1 MLLNRGGLYH
11 TTYVTKEKPEET
23 CMEAL
28 SFTFHGSVA
37 ANYKYKKMHFIAK
50 AFLFLGYF
58 VKHSY
63 FWGILY
69 VFG

>member
-1 MLLNRGGLYH
+1 MK
-11 TTYVTKEKPEET
+11 T
-23 CMEAL
+23 L
-28 SFTFHGSVA
+28 SFTFHASVA